1 MDTVLHSETPVE
13 YFKEV
18 VEKVMARQNF
28 RSSEL
33 SSYYLVKLLDD
44 FVALDPCE
52 AGPRATLAELYC
64 EALQSHGSERF
75 TKLKLTGDVAL
86 FVSGFFADSIV
97 RRRVELDYYMRMGGT
112 AYGRAAQIS
121 PRYSAAMFD
130 ELSKKFRRFVDVLNE
145 VSEESALTDTPSI
158 LRLYGRWL
166 ESGSERS
173 KRLLEREGIL
183 LDRSA
188 KRMH

>member
-1 MDTVLHSETPVE
+1 MDTLLHSETPVE

-33 SSYYLVKLLDD
+33 SSYYLVKLLDN
-44 FVALDPCE
+44 FVALDQCE

-64 EALQSHGSERF
+64 EALQSHGRERF
-75 TKLKLTGDVAL
+75 AKLKLTGDVAL

-121 PRYSAAMFD
+121 PRDSAAMFA
-130 ELSKKFRRFVDVLNE
+130 ELSTASCAAAWSSTTICAWE
-145 VSEESALTDTPSI
+145 VRLMGAPHRSALAIPRRCSQ
-158 LRLYGRWL
+158 
-166 ESGSERS
+166 SSPRS
-173 KRLLEREGIL
+173 FAA
-183 LDRSA
+183 SWTF
-188 KRMH
+188 

>member
-1 MDTVLHSETPVE
+1 MDTLLHSETPVE

-33 SSYYLVKLLDD
+33 SSFYLVKLLEN
-44 FVALDPCE
+44 FVAIERCE
-52 AGPRATLAELYC
+52 AGPEATIAELYC
-64 EALQSHGSERF
+64 EALRSRGRARF

-112 AYGRAAQIS
+112 AYGRAAGLS
-121 PRYSAAMFD
+121 PRDAGAVFV
-130 ELSKKFRRFVDVLNE
+130 ELSQKFRRFVDVLNE
-145 VSEESALTDTPSI
+145 VSEESALTDAPSI

-188 KRMH
+188 KQVH

>member
-1 MDTVLHSETPVE
+1 MDTLLHSETPVE

-18 VEKVMARQNF
+18 VDKVMARQNF

-33 SSYYLVKLLDD
+33 SSYYLVKLLDN
-44 FVALDPCE
+44 FVALDQCE
-52 AGPRATLAELYC
+52 AGPRSTLAELYC
-64 EALQSHGSERF
+64 EALQSHGRERF

-97 RRRVELDYYMRMGGT
+97 RRRVELDYYMRLGGT

-121 PRYSAAMFD
+121 PRDSAAMFA

-145 VSEESALTDTPSI
+145 VSEESALTDAPSI

-188 KRMH
+188 KQMH

>member
-1 MDTVLHSETPVE
+1 MDTLLHSETPVE

-33 SSYYLVKLLDD
+33 SSYYLVKLLDN
-44 FVALDPCE
+44 FVALDQCE

-64 EALQSHGSERF
+64 EALQSHGRERF
-75 TKLKLTGDVAL
+75 AKLKLTGDVAL

-121 PRYSAAMFD
+121 PRDSAAMFA

-145 VSEESALTDTPSI
+145 VSEKVHS
-158 LRLYGRWL
+158 
-166 ESGSERS
+166 
-173 KRLLEREGIL
+173 
-183 LDRSA
+183 
-188 KRMH
+188 RMHPRSCASMGVGSNREANEAKGF

>member
-1 MDTVLHSETPVE
+1 
-13 YFKEV
+13 
-18 VEKVMARQNF
+18 MARPNF

-33 SSYYLVKLLDD
+33 SSFYLVKLLQN
-44 FVALDPCE
+44 FVAIERCE
-52 AGPRATLAELYC
+52 AGPEATLAELYC
-64 EALQSHGSERF
+64 EALRSRGREHF

-86 FVSGFFADSIV
+86 FVCGFFADSIV

-112 AYGRAAQIS
+112 AYGRAAGLS
-121 PRYSAAMFD
+121 PRDAAAVFV
-130 ELSKKFRRFVDVLNE
+130 ELSQKFRRFVDVLNE
-145 VSEESALTDTPSI
+145 VSEESALTDAPSI

-173 KRLLEREGIL
+173 KKLLEREGIL

-188 KRMH
+188 KQVH

>member
-1 MDTVLHSETPVE
+1 MDTLLHSETPVE
-13 YFKEV
+13 YFREV

-33 SSYYLVKLLDD
+33 SSFYLVKLLDN
-44 FVALDPCE
+44 FVAIEQCE
-52 AGPRATLAELYC
+52 AGPEATLAELYF
-64 EALQSHGSERF
+64 EALRSRGSERF

-86 FVSGFFADSIV
+86 FVSGFFADSME

-112 AYGRAAQIS
+112 AYGCAAELSPRAA
-121 PRYSAAMFD
+121 AAMFE
-130 ELSKKFRRFVDVLNE
+130 ELSNKFRRFVDVLNE
-145 VSEESALTDTPSI
+145 VSEESALTDAPSI

-173 KRLLEREGIL
+173 KRLLERQGIL
-183 LDRSA
+183 LDGSA
-188 KRMH
+188 KQVH

>member
-1 MDTVLHSETPVE
+1 
-13 YFKEV
+13 
-18 VEKVMARQNF
+18 
-28 RSSEL
+28 
-33 SSYYLVKLLDD
+33 
-44 FVALDPCE
+44 
-52 AGPRATLAELYC
+52 
-64 EALQSHGSERF
+64 
-75 TKLKLTGDVAL
+75 
-86 FVSGFFADSIV
+86 
-97 RRRVELDYYMRMGGT
+97 MRMGGT

-121 PRYSAAMFD
+121 PRDSAAMFA

-145 VSEESALTDTPSI
+145 VSEESALTVAPSI

-188 KRMH
+188 KQMH